1 MRLNGKKIEG
11 LNVEEIFI
19 PRGEEVILFRAQAVV
34 DYTICDALNPRPS
47 PKKGRDRKGD
57 IIEITDK
64 TYNGALDEYATRRVA
79 FMVIKSLEATE
90 GLEWETVDI
99 QDMNTWVNWRTEFES
114 SGFTEPEIARIF
126 SGVLAACGLDESK
139 VEKARSRF
147 LASRQV
153 ESDELSFR
161 KAEPSNT
168 QSGVPASD
176 SE

>member
-19 PRGEEVILFRAQAVV
+19 PRGEDVIVFRAQAVV
-34 DYTICDALNPRPS
+34 DYSICDALNPRPT

-57 IIEITDK
+57 IVEITDK
-64 TYNGALDEYATRRVA
+64 TYNSSLDDYATRRVA

-90 GLEWETVDI
+90 GLEWDTVNI
-99 QDMNTWVNWRTEFES
+99 EDMNTWINWRTEFEN
-114 SGFTEPEIARIF
+114 SGFTEPEIGRIF
-126 SGVLAACGLDESK
+126 AGVMAACGLDESK

-147 LASRQV
+147 LASRQEV
-153 ESDELSFR
+153 SDGLSFR
-161 KAEPSNT
+161 KVEPSNT
-168 QSGVPASD
+168 PSGVLAND